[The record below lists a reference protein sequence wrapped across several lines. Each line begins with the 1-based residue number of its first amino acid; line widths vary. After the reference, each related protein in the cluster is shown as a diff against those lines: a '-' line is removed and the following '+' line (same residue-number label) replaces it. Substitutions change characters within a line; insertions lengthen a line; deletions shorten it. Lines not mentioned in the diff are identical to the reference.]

1 MGDLVNKGWVKIFT
15 GPFGSALHKHDYTEN
30 GVTVVPAESIVGAA
44 LDKSKF
50 NVISLSKAE
59 ELDRYRLQANDIVFA
74 RRGAQAC
81 GLSALVKEEDRAQIA
96 GTGLICLRV
105 VNRRAIDPYFLFL
118 SVSDGKSVAWLKA
131 HAVGATMPNLNG
143 GVLKS
148 LPISLPNMRA
158 QRRVSDLHR
167 PLASKLI
174 LNLKI
179 NQTLEKIAQAIFKSW
194 FVDFDPV
201 KAKVAALEAGSSEQ
215 DALLAAMQAISGK
228 SLKQLQRLKNDNPKQ
243 YAKLEATAELF
254 PASMQDSELGEIPE
268 GWGVGKLSDIATF
281 PSNRISTVELSQET
295 YVSTENMLENRRGVC
310 SASSLPSSATVP
322 GFESKQILISNIRP
336 YFKKIW
342 FASHSGGRSPDV
354 LCFESKCQGA
364 SEFLYN
370 LLYQDRFFDYM
381 MLTSKGA
388 KMPRGDKKAIMQL
401 MLAVP
406 RVELMQCFSEHVEVF
421 YKLVN
426 SNSLESKLLASTR
439 DTLLP
444 RLLSGE
450 LTIPETEEQVAEV
463 ADA

>member
-1 MGDLVNKGWVKIFT
+1 M
-15 GPFGSALHKHDYTEN
+15 
-30 GVTVVPAESIVGAA
+30 
-44 LDKSKF
+44 
-50 NVISLSKAE
+50 
-59 ELDRYRLQANDIVFA
+59 
-74 RRGAQAC
+74 
-81 GLSALVKEEDRAQIA
+81 
-96 GTGLICLRV
+96 
-105 VNRRAIDPYFLFL
+105 
-118 SVSDGKSVAWLKA
+118 
-131 HAVGATMPNLNG
+131 
-143 GVLKS
+143 
-148 LPISLPNMRA
+148 
-158 QRRVSDLHR
+158 SDLHR